1 MGEIENLD
9 ELVNSHYNV
18 VVENNKEI
26 KSVIEECTSTISSN
40 VDNKEIT
47 SDNSPYNLTLRRE
60 EFSDDKQIK
69 KFIKSVEAI
78 VRGIPEYR
86 DLTTYIKETLG
97 HYAWALTKELSS
109 QVHVD
114 IHHHPVSLYS
124 IVKAHIFKKLED
136 NQEFCSLDIA
146 QEVIEMHYENRVGYI
161 PLVRTLHEKFHAGFL
176 SLPIDIV
183 HGDYRYFIQNY
194 SVYLEEDDLDTINS
208 RLAVNRTN
216 CGWGNNYSW
225 STGNYQSEKE

>member
-9 ELVNSHYNV
+9 ELVNTHYNDIMS
-18 VVENNKEI
+18 KT
-26 KSVIEECTSTISSN
+26 KSVQEVKDCDVTISS
-40 VDNKEIT
+40 DTDEQKLT
-47 SDNSPYNLTLRRE
+47 SSNNPYSLTLRRS

-69 KFIKSVEAI
+69 RFIKSVESI

-97 HYAWALTKELSS
+97 HYACALTKEISS

-124 IVKAHIFKKLED
+124 IVKAVIFKKLED
-136 NQEFCSLDIA
+136 GKEFSSLDIA
-146 QEVIEMHYENRVGYI
+146 QDVIAMHYENRVGYV

-176 SLPIDIV
+176 SLPIDII
-183 HGDYRYFIQNY
+183 HGDYKYFIQNY
-194 SVYLEEDDLDTINS
+194 SVYLEDDDLETINS

-216 CGWGNNYSW
+216 CGWGNNYNW
-225 STGNYQSEKE
+225 SNNNYKTDSE